1 MKVAALSGFL
11 QTCLGPASAPLST
24 HRVWA
29 SWLARPSACLP
40 SPRISGSFDDNLP
53 NNSFTPLILYV
64 IRNPAEHGRFPCF
77 ILFIR
82 TRSRETYRTADL
94 TKSKTFWKTYKQ
106 TFEELQEKLN
116 PWSVVGLRHCK
127 TVTRKTRSEDK
138 TFLRMRPPL
147 KMDIQ
152 QPSMG
157 LSTPYRA
164 KNRCYIS
171 PC

>member
-1 MKVAALSGFL
+1 MLYEILQNMDGFYVSSCLSG
-11 QTCLGPASAPLST
+11 Q
-24 HRVWA
+24 
-29 SWLARPSACLP
+29 
-40 SPRISGSFDDNLP
+40 
-53 NNSFTPLILYV
+53 
-64 IRNPAEHGRFPCF
+64 
-77 ILFIR
+77 
-82 TRSRETYRTADL
+82 RSRETYRTADL
-94 TKSKTFWKTYKQ
+94 TKSKTFGKTYKQ

-164 KNRCYIS
+164 KNRCYKS
-171 PC
+171 PCYFIISLLYMYQM